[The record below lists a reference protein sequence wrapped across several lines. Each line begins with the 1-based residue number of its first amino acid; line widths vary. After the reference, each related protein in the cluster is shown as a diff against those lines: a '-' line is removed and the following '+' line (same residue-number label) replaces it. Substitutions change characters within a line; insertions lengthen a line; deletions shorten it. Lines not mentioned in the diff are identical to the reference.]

1 MPDRPLDNINDA
13 LQNPEI
19 AEAFRKHLKS
29 EFSDENFEFHEKMT
43 QFAKDVQ
50 NPAITDQQL
59 RDKAVQIY
67 QEHVSTDAVR
77 QVNVSSD
84 QVGKIRDAMVGIDT
98 ASRKEVADM
107 LDESHKEI
115 VNLMGRD
122 SLRRF
127 HATGEFTAAKEQ
139 ANKTLDAAE
148 KTLEQLRTRERQLKL
163 NPSLGD
169 KAKAMVTSGGMVTL
183 IRDVERQK
191 EALEQQIKERTQQ
204 LPVIEKINNKPTTP
218 KVTAPPIAVPPVVT
232 TPTVAPLDLEA
243 GVVGRGRS
251 NAADA
256 SQLPTPE
263 PQKPSVREAMGGKD
277 ASKVGVE
284 KSLAISSSDSDA
296 SKMSVKDKIKL
307 FEGGSGSSGPSK
319 RGVK

>member
-1 MPDRPLDNINDA
+1 MPNRPLDTIKDA

-19 AEAFRKHLKS
+19 AEAFKKFLKS

-67 QEHVSTDAVR
+67 QEHVSTDADR

-98 ASRKEVADM
+98 ASRQEVADL

-127 HATGEFTAAKEQ
+127 HATGEFTTAKEQ

-204 LPVIEKINNKPTTP
+204 VPVIEKINNKPTTP
-218 KVTAPPIAVPPVVT
+218 NVTAPPIAVPPVVS

-263 PQKPSVREAMGGKD
+263 PQKPSVRETMGGKD
-277 ASKVGVE
+277 TGKVGVE